1 MVCVKNDFILY
12 VLVLKIYANIQKHTK
27 KQNKLNY
34 FICFCTFEKKLVGMK
49 TKNILFELIK
59 DLDSFEGSGYELNYE
74 NFIDFINQN
83 KLEKSTSNKIV
94 FTNSEIEDLKVFN
107 DNTKRDVTVLI
118 SFMFKYA
125 KNYLKKALENSVINT
140 PDEFAF
146 LITMLRNKSLSKT
159 ELINLMVTEKTSGTE
174 TIKRLLKKELLEEIK
189 LIDNKKSVHVKI
201 TDKGI
206 QTISDVMPLID
217 KVTKIISGNLTDE
230 ELNFLS
236 SILKKLD
243 VFHNEIYFDKNTTTL
258 DQIYDKVSIA
268 N

>member
-1 MVCVKNDFILY
+1 
-12 VLVLKIYANIQKHTK
+12 
-27 KQNKLNY
+27 
-34 FICFCTFEKKLVGMK
+34 
-49 TKNILFELIK
+49 
-59 DLDSFEGSGYELNYE
+59 
-74 NFIDFINQN
+74 
-83 KLEKSTSNKIV
+83 
-94 FTNSEIEDLKVFN
+94 
-107 DNTKRDVTVLI
+107 
-118 SFMFKYA
+118 
-125 KNYLKKALENSVINT
+125 
-140 PDEFAF
+140 
-146 LITMLRNKSLSKT
+146 MLRNKSLSKT

-174 TIKRLLKKELLEEIK
+174 TIKRLLKKEMLEEIK